1 MLNPSNEIRM
11 TIKTVSDVMQHVF
24 EGSNFKCLPYDKRNL
39 DEDSY
44 SEYAEYDHRIK
55 GKTFEKPTN
64 NIITSIPTVGVNE
77 KEPSILKYFM
87 DGSRRVFR
95 FSDIVLEDGRYY
107 PVLAGQVGVAV
118 LQRSADGAIFPMRE
132 YIQYENILVLPDTID
147 RTDQNAIRD
156 AMSISMRLK
165 FDVADYETGASG
177 GTGSEDYINKGTK
190 KILDRMHDIELNAVR
205 RMMANRDLR
214 NDAMLVVDGS
224 LQFRRD
230 VLKRNDFPITQLAN
244 VIGISKSFT
253 PSQPVT
259 GMKSGKHIGTIL
271 QGLEFGERT
280 PVFKAGEDA
289 FADILGVWYLRLR
302 PRQKMTNP
310 LAGVIKVEVLANGT
324 EKDDGLERDRVD
336 HLSALILSERNV
348 TPYGSDSRWANHI
361 YPIFLTE
368 RYLKSGFLSDVYFK
382 GLL

>member
-1 MLNPSNEIRM
+1 MS
-11 TIKTVSDVMQHVF
+11 IKTVSDVIQHVF

-39 DEDSY
+39 DEDSH
-44 SEYAEYDHRIK
+44 SEYADYDRRIK
-55 GKTFEKPTN
+55 GKTFEHPTN
-64 NIITSIPTVGVNE
+64 NSITDIPTTGVKE

-118 LQRSADGAIFPMRE
+118 LTRGADGTMSPLRD
-132 YIQYENILVLPDTID
+132 YVRYENLLILPDTID
-147 RTDQNAIRD
+147 RADQNAIRD
-156 AMSISMRLK
+156 TMSKSMRLK
-165 FDVADYETGASG
+165 FDVADYETSTSG
-177 GTGSEDYINKGTK
+177 GNGSEDYINKGTK
-190 KILDRMHDIELNAVR
+190 KILDRMHDIELGAVR
-205 RMMANRDLR
+205 RMMENRDLR

-230 VLKRNDFPITQLAN
+230 VLKRNAFPVTQLAN

-259 GMKSGKHIGTIL
+259 GMKSGKHIGTVL
-271 QGLEFGERT
+271 QGLEFGQRT

-289 FADILGVWYLRLR
+289 FADILGVWYIRIR
-302 PRQKMTNP
+302 PREKMTNP
-310 LAGVIKVEVLANGT
+310 LAGVLKVEVLANGT
-324 EKDDGLERDRVD
+324 EKDDGIERDRVD

-348 TPYGSDSRWANHI
+348 TPYGSDNRWANHI
-361 YPIFLTE
+361 YPISLTE
-368 RYLKSGFLSDVYFK
+368 AYLKSGFLSDVYFK